1 MTSAARLGDRS
12 LFETLR
18 PAAYL
23 NHAAISPPS
32 LAVRQAVR
40 AVTEDYAR
48 DGVGAFM
55 PWLEQRQRLRGKLA
69 GLIGSQPSDIGF
81 SANTTRGLTDIAL
94 CFPWRAGDRVLTF
107 EGEFP
112 ANVTPWQRA
121 AELFELELRLLPQP
135 RADQDPAQLLSDLEA
150 ELQHPK
156 VRLLAVSA
164 VQFQTGLQMPLEAI
178 GKLCEQAGVQLAVDA
193 IQACGVAVV
202 DVRKQHI
209 DYLSC
214 GSHKWL
220 MGLDGLAFVYIDP
233 ARVEQLRPHVAGWL
247 SHVDPLA
254 FLFEGPGKLRYD
266 RPIRK
271 SADFIE
277 GGMSNAVGAAALEA
291 SLDCILALG
300 VEAIFDHVSGY
311 LDLLERGLTQRGF
324 SSLRAV
330 EPSSRSGILSLLPPK
345 GVDVISLFQAI
356 DPLRISCSTP
366 DGLLRFAPHWPNNL
380 AEVPGVLEAIDEA
393 LSEL

>member
-1 MTSAARLGDRS
+1 MLSAVRLGDRS

-32 LAVRQAVR
+32 KPVREAVH

-55 PWLEQRQRLRGKLA
+55 SWLEQRQRLKSKLA
-69 GLIGSQPSDIGF
+69 GLVGGQLNDIAF

-94 CFPWRAGDRVLTF
+94 CFPWRSGDRVLSF

-112 ANVTPWQRA
+112 ANITPWQRA
-121 AELFELELRLLPQP
+121 AELFDLELKLLPQP
-135 RADQDPAQLLSDLEA
+135 RTAQDPAQLLSALEA
-150 ELQHPK
+150 ELRRPK
-156 VRLLAVSA
+156 TRLLAVSA

-193 IQACGVAVV
+193 IQACGVTAV
-202 DVRKQHI
+202 DVRKQRI

-220 MGLDGLAFVYIDP
+220 MGLDGLAFVYVNP

-254 FLFEGPGKLRYD
+254 FLFEGPDKLRYD

-277 GGMSNAVGAAALEA
+277 GGMSNTVGAAALEA
-291 SLDCILALG
+291 SLDCILSLG
-300 VEAIFDHVSGY
+300 VERIFAHVSAY
-311 LDLLERGLTQRGF
+311 LDLLEEGLLERGF
-324 SSLRAV
+324 SSLRAA
-330 EPSSRSGILSLLPPK
+330 EPAGRSGILSLLPPE
-345 GVDVISLFQAI
+345 GLDVISLFQAI
-356 DPLRISCSTP
+356 DPLRVSCSTP
-366 DGLLRFAPHWPNNL
+366 DGVLRFAPHWPNDI
-380 AEVPGVLEAIDEA
+380 AEVSGVLGAIDEA
-393 LSEL
+393 LAEC